1 MANSIVQ
8 KQFHSIWRNLYIL
21 GTIGIILWWLAY
33 GLSFLANMLIQ
44 QRTNDKQQSL
54 EELQKTVDELGT
66 EKSFFSYNFAKDIT
80 TDGMIKRSDH
90 IRALI
95 DVLNSIEDTSY
106 VWSNAIKLTDFT
118 ISPDKITLK
127 GKVND
132 LLLLYYSSPEHNFVS
147 VIDRFTSL
155 SFVSNVSIKQYT
167 KSNNAYAFT
176 LTADIDLHAALQ
188 SEQSPTISLTDT
200 WSITPVTTGDNQ

>member
-1 MANSIVQ
+1 
-8 KQFHSIWRNLYIL
+8 
-21 GTIGIILWWLAY
+21 
-33 GLSFLANMLIQ
+33 MLIQ

-106 VWSNAIKLTDFT
+106 V
-118 ISPDKITLK
+118 
-127 GKVND
+127 
-132 LLLLYYSSPEHNFVS
+132 
-147 VIDRFTSL
+147 
-155 SFVSNVSIKQYT
+155 
-167 KSNNAYAFT
+167 
-176 LTADIDLHAALQ
+176 
-188 SEQSPTISLTDT
+188 
-200 WSITPVTTGDNQ
+200 

>member
-1 MANSIVQ
+1 
-8 KQFHSIWRNLYIL
+8 
-21 GTIGIILWWLAY
+21 
-33 GLSFLANMLIQ
+33 MLIQ

-188 SEQSPTISLTDT
+188 SEQSPTISPTDT